1 MDQPEGGVAQRVAE
15 ARKLAGLTQNQLSQR
30 ANVSASLV
38 RKVEQGRAPA
48 SPAFV
53 SAVARALNTGV
64 ADLLGQPF
72 EHRSS
77 RAEHRIHATIPP
89 LRREL
94 AAYSIPPD
102 EAIRPRSMD
111 ELTAAVAQASK
122 HRHAV
127 NLDALGAQLPGLL
140 SELRAKVWSCTDAEQ
155 ERAYWLL
162 AEAYYAASQA
172 AYKLGYIDLA
182 SLAVDRYE
190 WAAEQSG
197 DELAVLVGHYQRAG
211 EMIGAADWNSA
222 LRLLDQSRARIA
234 DRIRGTDAPAI
245 AVWGNLHLKSGLA
258 AARSGDLATAD
269 DHWNEANEAAQ
280 RLGSDRDDYRLC
292 FGPTNVNIWS
302 VGLAVE
308 AMNGTEAVKRA
319 ERFDIPPHTQRERAG
334 HHWIDVAR
342 GFLLHGDHEKATR
355 SLCQAKETAPQQAKY
370 HPMVHETIRTLARAR
385 RRADPVA
392 RLAAWAGVQNA

>member
-1 MDQPEGGVAQRVAE
+1 MDQPEGGIGRRVARS
-15 ARKLAGLTQNQLSQR
+15 RKLAGLTQERLAER
-30 ANVSASLV
+30 ANLSASLV

-72 EHRSS
+72 EHRHS
-77 RAEHRIHATIPP
+77 RAEHRVHSTIPP

-94 AAYSIPPD
+94 AAYNIPPD
-102 EAIRPRSMD
+102 ESVRPRPMD
-111 ELTAAVAQASK
+111 QLAASVAQASG

-127 NLDALGAQLPGLL
+127 NLDALGTELPGLL
-140 SELRAKVWSCTDAEQ
+140 AELRAKVWSSSGTDQ

-172 AYKLGYIDLA
+172 AYKLGYIDL
-182 SLAVDRYE
+182 SSVAVDRYE
-190 WAAEQSG
+190 WAAERSG

-211 EMIGAADWNSA
+211 EMIGAADWDSA
-222 LRLLDQSRARIA
+222 LRLLEQSRARIE
-234 DRIRGTDAPAI
+234 DRVRGDDAPAI

-258 AARSGDLATAD
+258 AARSGSLASAD
-269 DHWNEANEAAQ
+269 AHWREAQEAAQ
-280 RLGSDRDDYRLC
+280 RLGVDRDDYRLC

-308 AMNGTEAVKRA
+308 ALDGTEAVKRS
-319 ERFDIPPHTQRERAG
+319 ERFQIPAHTQRERSG

-342 GFLLHGDHEKATR
+342 GFLLHGDHEKATQ
-355 SLCQAKETAPQQAKY
+355 SLYKAKEIAPQQAKY
-370 HPMVHETIRTLARAR
+370 HPMVHETIRNLATAR
-385 RRADPVA
+385 RRADPVV
-392 RLAAWAGVQNA
+392 RLATWAGVQNV

>member
-1 MDQPEGGVAQRVAE
+1 MAQRVAE
-15 ARKLAGLTQNQLSQR
+15 ARKLAGLTQNRLSQR
-30 ANVSASLV
+30 ASVSASLV
-38 RKVEQGRAPA
+38 RKVEQGRSPA

-53 SAVARALNTGV
+53 SAVARALNIGV

-72 EHRSS
+72 EQRGS

-94 AAYSIPPD
+94 AVYTVSPD
-102 EAIRPRSMD
+102 SAVRPRSVE
-111 ELTAAVAQASK
+111 ELAIAVSRASE

-127 NLDALGAQLPGLL
+127 NLAALGAELPGLFA
-140 SELRAKVWSCTDAEQ
+140 ELRAKVSTSTGVAQ
-155 ERAYWLL
+155 EHAFRLL
-162 AEAYYAASQA
+162 AEAYFAAGQV
-172 AYKLGYIDLA
+172 AYKLGYLDL
-182 SLAVDRYE
+182 SSVAVDRYE
-190 WAAEQSG
+190 WAAERSG

-211 EMIGAADWNSA
+211 EMIGAADWDGA
-222 LRLLDQSRARIA
+222 LRLLGRSRARIA
-234 DRIRGTDAPAI
+234 DRVRSGDAPAI
-245 AVWGNLHLKSGLA
+245 AVSGNLHLKSGLA

-269 DHWNEANEAAQ
+269 SHWKEADEAAR
-280 RLGSDRDDYRLC
+280 RLGTDRDDYRLC

-308 AMNGTEAVKRA
+308 AMDGTEAVKRA
-319 ERFDIPPHTQRERAG
+319 GRFDIPPETQRERAG

-342 GFLLHGDHEKATR
+342 GFLLHGDHDRATR
-355 SLCQAKETAPQQAKY
+355 SLYKAREVAPQQARY

-392 RLAAWAGVQNA
+392 RLATWAGVQNP

>member
-1 MDQPEGGVAQRVAE
+1 MDQSEGGIAQRVAE
-15 ARKLAGLTQNQLSQR
+15 SRKLAGLTQNQLAQR

-53 SAVARALNTGV
+53 SAVARALNTGI

-72 EHRSS
+72 AHRGS

-94 AAYSIPPD
+94 AAYTVPPD
-102 EAIRPRSMD
+102 EAISPRSLQD
-111 ELTAAVAQASK
+111 LAAAVAEASR

-127 NLDALGAQLPGLL
+127 NLGALGAALPGLL
-140 SELRAKVWSCTDAEQ
+140 AELRTQVWSTTGAEQ

-190 WAAEQSG
+190 WAAERSG

-211 EMIGAADWNSA
+211 EMIGAADWNNA
-222 LRLLDQSRARIA
+222 LRLLEQSRVRIE
-234 DRIRGTDAPAI
+234 DRIRGGDAPAV

-258 AARSGDLATAD
+258 AARSGDLAAAD
-269 DHWNEANEAAQ
+269 AHWSEANEAAH
-280 RLGSDRDDYRLC
+280 RLGADRDDYRLC

-319 ERFDIPPHTQRERAG
+319 ARFDLPPHTQRERAG

-342 GFLLHGDHEKATR
+342 GYLLHGDHNKATR
-355 SLCQAKETAPQQAKY
+355 SLYKAREAAPQQAKY
-370 HPMVHETIRTLARAR
+370 HPMFHETVRTLARAR

>member
-1 MDQPEGGVAQRVAE
+1 MDEAESGVAQRIAE
-15 ARKLAGLTQNQLSQR
+15 WRKLAGLTQNQLASK

-53 SAVARALNTGV
+53 AAVARALNTGV

-72 EHRSS
+72 AQRTRMEHRL
-77 RAEHRIHATIPP
+77 HATIPP
-89 LRREL
+89 LWREL
-94 AAYSIPPD
+94 AAYNVAPD
-102 EAIRPRSMD
+102 EGVQPRSLD
-111 ELTAAVAQASK
+111 DLAKAVALASH

-127 NLDALGAQLPGLL
+127 NLNALGSELPGLL
-140 SELRAKVWSCTDAEQ
+140 AELRAQVWSTTGAEQ

-162 AEAYYAASQA
+162 TEAYYAASQA

-190 WAAEQSG
+190 WAAERSG
-197 DELAVLVGHYQRAG
+197 DELAVLVGDYQRAG
-211 EMIGAADWNSA
+211 EMIGAADWNGA
-222 LRLLDQSRARIA
+222 LRLLEQSRARIA
-234 DRIRGTDAPAI
+234 DRVSGNDAPTSPC
-245 AVWGNLHLKSGLA
+245 GA
-258 AARSGDLATAD
+258 ASTSSPAWPPPGPATWPPPT
-269 DHWNEANEAAQ
+269 HWNEANEAAQ
-280 RLGSDRDDYRLC
+280 RLGADRDDYRLC

-308 AMNGTEAVKRA
+308 AMDGTEAVKRA
-319 ERFDIPPHTQRERAG
+319 QRFDIPPQTQRERAG

-342 GFLLHGDHEKATR
+342 GFLLHGDLDKATR
-355 SLCQAKETAPQQAKY
+355 SLYRAKEISPQQTKY

-385 RRADPVA
+385 RRTDPVA
-392 RLAAWAGVQNA
+392 RLAA

>member
-1 MDQPEGGVAQRVAE
+1 MDEAESGVAQRVAE
-15 ARKLAGLTQNQLSQR
+15 WRKLVGLTQNQLASK

-53 SAVARALNTGV
+53 AAVARALNTGV

-72 EHRSS
+72 AQRTRMEHRL
-77 RAEHRIHATIPP
+77 HATIPP

-94 AAYSIPPD
+94 AAYNVAPD
-102 EAIRPRSMD
+102 EGVQPRSLD
-111 ELTAAVAQASK
+111 DLAKAVALASH

-127 NLDALGAQLPGLL
+127 NLDALGSELPGLL
-140 SELRAKVWSCTDAEQ
+140 AELRAQVWSTTGAEQ

-162 AEAYYAASQA
+162 TEAYYAASQA

-190 WAAEQSG
+190 WAAERSG
-197 DELAVLVGHYQRAG
+197 DELAVLVGDYQRAG
-211 EMIGAADWNSA
+211 EMIGAADWNGA
-222 LRLLDQSRARIA
+222 LRLLEQSRARIA
-234 DRIRGTDAPAI
+234 DQISSNDAPTL
-245 AVWGNLHLKSGLA
+245 AVWGSLHLKSGLA
-258 AARSGDLATAD
+258 SARAGNLATAD
-269 DHWNEANEAAQ
+269 AHWNEANEAAQ
-280 RLGSDRDDYRLC
+280 RLGADRDDYRLC

-308 AMNGTEAVKRA
+308 AMDGTEAVKRA
-319 ERFDIPPHTQRERAG
+319 QRFDIPPQTQRERAG

-342 GFLLHGDHEKATR
+342 GFLLHGDLDKATR
-355 SLCQAKETAPQQAKY
+355 SLYRAKEISPQQTKY

-385 RRADPVA
+385 RRTDPVA
-392 RLAAWAGVQNA
+392 RLAAWAGVQNS

>member
-1 MDQPEGGVAQRVAE
+1 MDEPEGGVGQRVAE
-15 ARKLAGLTQNQLSQR
+15 WRKLAGLTQNQLAQR

-72 EHRSS
+72 EQRSRS
-77 RAEHRIHATIPP
+77 EHRLHATIPP

-94 AAYSIPPD
+94 AAYTVPPD
-102 EAIRPRSMD
+102 EAVQPRSID
-111 ELTAAVAQASK
+111 ELATAVARVSQ

-127 NLDALGAQLPGLL
+127 NLNALGAELPGLL
-140 SELRAKVWSCTDAEQ
+140 AELRATVWSTTGTEQ

-190 WAAEQSG
+190 WAAERSG

-211 EMIGAADWNSA
+211 EMIAAADWNSA
-222 LRLLDQSRARIA
+222 LRLLEHSRARIA
-234 DRIRGTDAPAI
+234 DLGAADAPAI

-258 AARSGDLATAD
+258 AARSGDLATAN

-280 RLGSDRDDYRLC
+280 RLGADRDDYRLC

-308 AMNGTEAVKRA
+308 AMDGTEAVKRGT
-319 ERFDIPPHTQRERAG
+319 RFDLPSHTQRERAG
-334 HHWIDVAR
+334 HHWIDMAR

-355 SLCQAKETAPQQAKY
+355 SLYKAKEIAPQQAKY
-370 HPMVHETIRTLARAR
+370 HPMFHETIRTLARAR

-392 RLAAWAGVQNA
+392 RLAAWVGVQNT

>member
-1 MDQPEGGVAQRVAE
+1 MDQPTGGVAQRVAE

-30 ANVSASLV
+30 SNVSVSLV

-64 ADLLGQPF
+64 ADLLDQPF
-72 EHRSS
+72 KRRNRTEHRV
-77 RAEHRIHATIPP
+77 HATIPP

-94 AAYSIPPD
+94 AAYTVPPD
-102 EAIRPRSMD
+102 EAIRPRTID
-111 ELTAAVAQASK
+111 ELNRAVAEASQ

-127 NLDALGAQLPGLL
+127 DLDALGAEVPGLL
-140 SELRAKVWSCTDAEQ
+140 AELRAKVWSSTSDEQ
-155 ERAYWLL
+155 EKAYSLL
-162 AEAYYAASQA
+162 AEAYYAAGQA
-172 AYKLGYIDLA
+172 AYKLGYIDLS

-190 WAAEQSG
+190 WAAERSG

-211 EMIGAADWNSA
+211 EMIGAAAWNNA
-222 LRLLDQSRARIA
+222 RRFLEQSRTRIA
-234 DRIRGTDAPAI
+234 ERIHGNDAPAI
-245 AVWGNLHLKSGLA
+245 AVWANLHLKSGLA
-258 AARSGDLATAD
+258 AARSGDLAAAD
-269 DHWNEANEAAQ
+269 DHWCEANEAAE

-319 ERFDIPPHTQRERAG
+319 ARFALPSHTQRERAG

-355 SLCQAKETAPQQAKY
+355 SLYKAKETAPQQAKY

-385 RRADPVA
+385 RRTDPVA
-392 RLAAWAGVQNA
+392 RLATWADVQKV

>member
-1 MDQPEGGVAQRVAE
+1 MDQAGGGVARRVAE
-15 ARKLAGLTQNQLSQR
+15 ERKLAGLTQSQLAQR

-38 RKVEQGRAPA
+38 RKVEQGKVPA

-53 SAVARALNTGV
+53 SAVARALGTGV
-64 ADLLGQPF
+64 ATLLGQPF
-72 EHRSS
+72 EHRTS
-77 RAEHRIHATIPP
+77 RAEYRIHAIIPP

-102 EAIRPRSMD
+102 ESVRPRPLN
-111 ELTAAVAQASK
+111 ELATAVAEVSA

-127 NLDALGAQLPGLL
+127 NLDVLGSQLPGLL
-140 SELRAKVWSCTDAEQ
+140 AELRALVWSSTAAEC

-162 AEAYYAASQA
+162 AETYYAASQA
-172 AYKLGYIDLA
+172 AYKLGYIDLS

-190 WAAEQSG
+190 WAAERSG

-222 LRLLDQSRARIA
+222 LRLLEQSRARIA
-234 DRIRGTDAPAI
+234 DRIRGSEEPAI

-269 DHWNEANEAAQ
+269 DHWNEANDAAK
-280 RLGSDRDDYRLC
+280 RLGTDRDDYRLC

-308 AMNGTEAVKRA
+308 ALDGTEAVKRA
-319 ERFDIPPHTQRERAG
+319 EGFAIPAHTQRERSG

-342 GFLLHGDHEKATR
+342 GYLLHGDHEKATR
-355 SLCQAKETAPQQAKY
+355 SLYRAKEIAPQQAKY
-370 HPMVHETIRTLARAR
+370 HPMVHETIRSLARAR

-392 RLAAWAGVQNA
+392 RLAAWAGVQDA